1 MGLPRPSLAL
11 VLIYKRNR
19 TTSCTSSRRESC
31 VLVSFSNRRT
41 IALLIDSMLC
51 ICTIISKDYLE
62 EMASGIEVILEW
74 FIKID
79 YEGNVISMYKYWW
92 WKWNV
97 EFVDII
103 GIGCYS
109 SKIFLLDKNFCL
121 NFKILSN
128 IQLNNLWI
136 KFWIKGF
143 FLDIFSFSIFYFS
156 FYF

>member
-1 MGLPRPSLAL
+1 
-11 VLIYKRNR
+11 
-19 TTSCTSSRRESC
+19 
-31 VLVSFSNRRT
+31 
-41 IALLIDSMLC
+41 MLC

-103 GIGCYS
+103 RNWM
-109 SKIFLLDKNFCL
+109 L
-121 NFKILSN
+121 FKQN
-128 IQLNNLWI
+128 
-136 KFWIKGF
+136 
-143 FLDIFSFSIFYFS
+143 FSIR
-156 FYF
+156 

>member
-1 MGLPRPSLAL
+1 
-11 VLIYKRNR
+11 
-19 TTSCTSSRRESC
+19 
-31 VLVSFSNRRT
+31 
-41 IALLIDSMLC
+41 MLC

-103 GIGCYS
+103 RNWML
-109 SKIFLLDKNFCL
+109 FEQNF
-121 NFKILSN
+121 STR
-128 IQLNNLWI
+128 
-136 KFWIKGF
+136 
-143 FLDIFSFSIFYFS
+143 
-156 FYF
+156 

>member
-1 MGLPRPSLAL
+1 
-11 VLIYKRNR
+11 
-19 TTSCTSSRRESC
+19 
-31 VLVSFSNRRT
+31 
-41 IALLIDSMLC
+41 MLC

-103 GIGCYS
+103 RNWML
-109 SKIFLLDKNFCL
+109 FEQN
-121 NFKILSN
+121 
-128 IQLNNLWI
+128 
-136 KFWIKGF
+136 
-143 FLDIFSFSIFYFS
+143 FSIR
-156 FYF
+156 